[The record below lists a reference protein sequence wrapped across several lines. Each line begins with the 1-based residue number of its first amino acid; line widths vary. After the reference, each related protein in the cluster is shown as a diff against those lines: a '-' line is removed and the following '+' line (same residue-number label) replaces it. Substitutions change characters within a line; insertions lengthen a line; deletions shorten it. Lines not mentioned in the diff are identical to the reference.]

1 MSTQNVHTE
10 GLSLASFRR
19 GCGSCRTRRPFGQR
33 PKRRYILIV
42 CEGEATEPA
51 YFGAQVFLP
60 DAIYLG
66 PKIEEA
72 DEVLLVQTINNMKQ
86 TLGYE
91 LPIYR
96 MVSNWGQRYY
106 ILEAEEYKA

>member
-1 MSTQNVHTE
+1 MWSYEREWRLILEYSE
-10 GLSLASFRR
+10 GV
-19 GCGSCRTRRPFGQR
+19 PD
-33 PKRRYILIV
+33 
-42 CEGEATEPA
+42 

-86 TLGYE
+86 TLRYE